1 MKESSLI
8 ETKKKVESLTRVM
21 QEVLNEINN
30 IRELA
35 VGTLEITKKLSGYT
49 DALSLLRKEM
59 EQSNKN
65 KKTNEKNNSNS

>member
-35 VGTLEITKKLSGYT
+35 VGTLEITKKLPGYT
-49 DALSLLRKEM
+49 DSLSLLR
-59 EQSNKN
+59 N
-65 KKTNEKNNSNS
+65 

>member
-21 QEVLNEINN
+21 QEVLNEITN

-35 VGTLEITKKLSGYT
+35 VGTLEVTKKLPGYT

-59 EQSNKN
+59 EQFNKN

>member
-35 VGTLEITKKLSGYT
+35 VGTLEITKKLPGCT

>member
-35 VGTLEITKKLSGYT
+35 VGPLEITKKLPGYT